1 MPDYDP
7 ASARVLQVVDSHTCG
22 QPTRVI
28 VGGTGIAAGTDPHAA
43 QEELRERR
51 DWIRRLTV
59 LEPHGHRSMFAVV
72 LIAPATADGE
82 YGVVY
87 MDAYGYPNLCGHA
100 TIGVATTLFEQGLIR
115 APSAAYCGHL
125 ELGLTTPAGRIA
137 LRARLE
143 NGKVESIAF
152 RAPVAFYLGTLDIQ
166 FGGLTKV
173 VELAY
178 GGQWYAFID
187 VANTGCRVEAN
198 AIDEL
203 IKMGAQVRIEIERN
217 IRMTDPLT
225 GKPPHPINVVWVD
238 TPRHPQ
244 AAARNVPI
252 SPVGSFDRSP
262 CGTATCA
269 RMATLVAQGKMAIGS
284 KFINEGLLGTLYH
297 GTAVSAF
304 THSGI
309 AGIVPEVEGSAWI
322 TGRADLSVDPRDPLG
337 DGFLVGGGP
346 AINSSRP
353 AP

>member
-1 MPDYDP
+1 MPDSKA

-28 VGGTGIAAGTDPHAA
+28 VGGTCIAAGTDPRTA
-43 QEELRERR
+43 QEELRDRR
-51 DWIRRLTV
+51 DWIRRLAV
-59 LEPHGHRSMFAVV
+59 LEPRGHRSMFAVV

-115 APSAAYCGHL
+115 APTPTFCGHL
-125 ELGLTTPAGRIA
+125 ELGLATPAGRIA

-152 RAPVAFYLGTLDIQ
+152 RAPLAFYLGTLEIE
-166 FGGLTKV
+166 FAGLTKV

-187 VANTGCRVEAN
+187 VANTGCRVEADE
-198 AIDEL
+198 IDEL
-203 IKMGAQVRIEIERN
+203 IKMGAQARVAIERN
-217 IRMTDPLT
+217 IRMIDPMT
-225 GKPPHPINVVWVD
+225 GKPPHPVNVVWVD
-238 TPRHPQ
+238 TPRHPE

-252 SPVGSFDRSP
+252 SPAGSFDRSP

-269 RMATLVAQGKMAIGS
+269 RMATLVAQGKMAIGG
-284 KFINEGLLGTLYH
+284 KFTNEGLLGTLYH
-297 GTAVSAF
+297 GTAVSAV

-322 TGRADLSVDPRDPLG
+322 IGRADLSVDPRDPLG
-337 DGFLVGGGP
+337 GGFLVGGGR
-346 AINSSRP
+346 AIT
-353 AP
+353 